1 LPDQPAGDR
10 VRRLHHAVVDADID
24 LLRLHELA
32 PQRYPF
38 LLESVAGHPQSG
50 RWDILFGAPG
60 EALTGRGATLSG
72 PGSIAADDNF
82 FEALDRW
89 VASEPHMSAPDGLPF
104 AGGWFLLLG
113 YEAARWSEPSL
124 RLPDSPHALPD
135 ALAVRCRA
143 GVVRDREQHCLHLVC
158 EDDARMLDLMRRD
171 LESLSQVSSDEAVT
185 DAEPQEAPPQRYIA
199 AVERILDYL
208 RAGDAF
214 QVNLSRPWD
223 AAIDAVVTPSL
234 LYRRLRS
241 ANPAPFAGLA
251 RWRDAAVLSS
261 SPERL
266 LQIADGIAQTRPIAG
281 TRRRGRDAEED
292 RALRAT
298 LIENLKER
306 AEHVMLIDLERNDL
320 GRVCMPGSVEV
331 SELMQVESYAHV
343 HHIVSNVRGRLRP
356 GVGPGRA
363 LAAVFPGGTITG
375 CPKVRAM
382 QIIAELE
389 GEGRGP
395 YTGSMGY
402 LSRDGRLDSNI
413 LIRSLVWE
421 PGRVRLRAGAGIVA
435 DSQPQAELQETRAK
449 ARGLLLALTRD
460 VP

>member
-1 LPDQPAGDR
+1 LR
-10 VRRLHHAVVDADID
+10 TFHAVVDADVD
-24 LLRLHELA
+24 LLLLHEYA

-50 RWDILFGAPG
+50 RWDILFAAPG
-60 EALTGRGATLSG
+60 EALSGRDGRVDG
-72 PGSIAADDNF
+72 PGVHDAGESF

-89 VASEPHMSAPDGLPF
+89 VATEPPTPPADDLPF

-113 YEAARWSEPSL
+113 YEAARWVEPSL
-124 RLPDSPHALPD
+124 QLPHSPHGLPD

-143 GVVRDREQHCLHLVC
+143 AVIRDREQGRLHLVC
-158 EDDARMLDLMRRD
+158 EDDGQMLAAMRAD
-171 LESLSQVSSDEAVT
+171 IAAISSQVAPVMPLPGADPR
-185 DAEPQEAPPQRYIA
+185 EPSPQQYTA
-199 AVERILDYL
+199 AVERILEYL

-214 QVNLSRPWD
+214 QINLSRAWD
-223 AAIDAVVTPSL
+223 AALAPEVTPSA
-234 LYRRLRS
+234 LYRRLRAS
-241 ANPAPFAGLA
+241 NPAPFAGLA
-251 RWRDAAVLSS
+251 RWGAAAVLSS

-266 LQIADGIAQTRPIAG
+266 LQIVDGVAQTRPIAG
-281 TRRRGRDAEED
+281 TRRRGRDETED
-292 RALRAT
+292 RELRDT
-298 LIENLKER
+298 LIANIKER

-320 GRVCMPGSVEV
+320 GRVCVPGSVEV

-356 GVGPGRA
+356 GVGPGQA

-421 PGRVRLRAGAGIVA
+421 PGCVRLRAGAGIVA

-449 ARGLLLALTRD
+449 ARGLLLALMPDT
-460 VP
+460 P